1 MGDFLR
7 FEVMITPILIQILF
21 WIAVAGTVIIG
32 IAMIFTTRDA
42 PAIAAGVLVI
52 IFGPIAAPDLCRNPD
67 RAVPDKRPSPA
78 HSAQHRTSLKYRLG
92 LRL

>member
-42 PAIAAGVLVI
+42 PGIGAGILVI
-52 IFGPIAAPDLCRNPD
+52 IFGSIAARIYAEILIVLFRINDHLR
-67 RAVPDKRPSPA
+67 RI
-78 HSAQHRTSLKYRLG
+78 QHNTEHP
-92 LRL
+92 

>member
-1 MGDFLR
+1 MGEFLR

-21 WIAVAGTVIIG
+21 WIVVAATVIIG

-42 PAIAAGVLVI
+42 PGIGAGILVI
-52 IFGPIAAPDLCRNPD
+52 IFGPIVGPDLCRNPD

-78 HSAQHRTSLKYRLG
+78 HSAQYRTSLK
-92 LRL
+92 